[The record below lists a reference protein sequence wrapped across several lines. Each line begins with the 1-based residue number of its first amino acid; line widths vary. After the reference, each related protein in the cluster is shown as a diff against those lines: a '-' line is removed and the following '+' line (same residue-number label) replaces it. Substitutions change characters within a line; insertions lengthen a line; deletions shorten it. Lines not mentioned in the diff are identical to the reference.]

1 MTDVVQLNVSWK
13 TERDGTTHTIVR
25 NDSDSNDFEY
35 SNSNGLVWN
44 MSLGEIEHLT
54 TQLLQF
60 VPQSKNLSEG
70 KPKNHNLPW
79 SEDDDQL
86 LRNLWNQQVELPVF
100 ISTLHRTEPSIK
112 LRLKYLGIVDLTKTT
127 KGSLTPQ
134 GPQRGNLP
142 WDDHEDEILIN
153 LYEEGST
160 ISKMSETLERTEK
173 SVKTRMTYLGLR

>member
-25 NDSDSNDFEY
+25 NESDSNDFEY
-35 SNSNGLVWN
+35 SNSNGLVWS
-44 MSLGEIEHLT
+44 MSLTEIEHLT

-79 SEDDDQL
+79 SEDNDQL
-86 LRNLWNQQVELPVF
+86 LKDLWNQQVELEVY
-100 ISTLHRTEPSIK
+100 ISTLHRSEGSIK
-112 LRLKYLGIVDLTKTT
+112 QRLKYLGIVDLSKTK
-127 KGSLTPQ
+127 KGSLNPQ

-142 WDDHEDEILIN
+142 WDEYEDQILIN

-160 ISKMSETLERTEK
+160 IMKMSETLERTEK
-173 SVKTRMTYLGLR
+173 SVRNRMSYLGLK

>member
-25 NDSDSNDFEY
+25 DESDSNDFEY

-70 KPKNHNLPW
+70 KPKNHNFPW
-79 SEDDDQL
+79 SGDDDQL
-86 LRNLWNQQVELPVF
+86 LRNLWNQQVELPVY
-100 ISTLHRTEPSIK
+100 ISTLHRTESSIK

-134 GPQRGNLP
+134 GPQRKNLP
-142 WDDHEDEILIN
+142 WDEDEDQILIN

-173 SVKTRMTYLGLR
+173 AIKTRMTYLGLR

>member
-1 MTDVVQLNVSWK
+1 MTDVVQLNVCWK

-70 KPKNHNLPW
+70 KPKNHNFPW

-86 LRNLWNQQVELPVF
+86 LRNLWNQQVELPV
-100 ISTLHRTEPSIK
+100 
-112 LRLKYLGIVDLTKTT
+112 
-127 KGSLTPQ
+127 
-134 GPQRGNLP
+134 
-142 WDDHEDEILIN
+142 
-153 LYEEGST
+153 
-160 ISKMSETLERTEK
+160 
-173 SVKTRMTYLGLR
+173 

>member
-1 MTDVVQLNVSWK
+1 MIDVVQLNVSWK

-25 NDSDSNDFEY
+25 DESDSNDFEY

-70 KPKNHNLPW
+70 KPRKHNLPW
-79 SEDDDQL
+79 TEEDDQE
-86 LRNLWNQQVELPVF
+86 LRTLWNQKVELPIY
-100 ISTLHRTEPSIK
+100 ISTLHRSEGSIK
-112 LRLKYLGIVDLTKTT
+112 QRLKYLGIVDLSKTN
-127 KGSLTPQ
+127 KGSLNPQ
-134 GPQRGNLP
+134 GPKRGNLP
-142 WDDHEDEILIN
+142 WDEHEDQVLIN

-160 ISKMSETLERTEK
+160 ISRMSETLERTER
-173 SVKTRMTYLGLR
+173 SVKLRMTYLGLR

>member
-70 KPKNHNLPW
+70 KPKNHNFPW

-86 LRNLWNQQVELPVF
+86 LRNLWNQQVGLPIY